1 MGKLKIYLHL
11 LKIHSE
17 FERKIMNSNLA
28 LRIFSKS
35 TIDLYRRSCLFSSRR
50 SVATYQPPQ
59 ARRSIVHPLSA
70 YYFRTSANQISHAGS
85 AVPSRSFHLS
95 ATTFGSRSHYETWHY
110 VFFGSRS
117 HYETLG
123 VSPMATQRE
132 VKDAFDRLSAEL
144 HPDKNP
150 SSPDAAEKFKAVTAA
165 YDILGSPVKRSRYD
179 GELAKSPGLGIII
192 FLVGL
197 VDLIIILA
205 PVALFLYL
213 TCVFLVKGIELL

>member
-1 MGKLKIYLHL
+1 
-11 LKIHSE
+11 
-17 FERKIMNSNLA
+17 MNSNLA

-110 VFFGSRS
+110 VYFGSRS

-150 SSPDAAEKFKAVTAA
+150 SSPDAAEKFKAVSDA
-165 YDILGSPVKRSRYD
+165 YDILGSPEKRFVYNAIVMTAFFICLCFFS
-179 GELAKSPGLGIII
+179 A
-192 FLVGL
+192 FLVWCYVRL
-197 VDLIIILA
+197 PLYYKFFKDILS
-205 PVALFLYL
+205 
-213 TCVFLVKGIELL
+213 KQR